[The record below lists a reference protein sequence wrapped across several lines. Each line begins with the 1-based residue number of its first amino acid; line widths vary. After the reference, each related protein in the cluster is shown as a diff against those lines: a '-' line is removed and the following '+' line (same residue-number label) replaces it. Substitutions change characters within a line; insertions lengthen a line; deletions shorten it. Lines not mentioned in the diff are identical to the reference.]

1 MTVFPSL
8 RDTVRRG
15 AAIFPGQQGR
25 SQGLSQA
32 VSFPADDFSE
42 KYFVMFCFVFNSG
55 LIIFCPYRIFLVV
68 LVPSSGVS
76 TAILA

>member
-15 AAIFPGQQGR
+15 AAIFPGQQGH

-42 KYFVMFCFVFNSG
+42 KRFVLFF
-55 LIIFCPYRIFLVV
+55 LIQDSSYSV
-68 LVPSSGVS
+68 L
-76 TAILA
+76 TEFF

>member
-15 AAIFPGQQGR
+15 AAIFPGQQGH

-32 VSFPADDFSE
+32 ISFPAEDLSE
-42 KYFVMFCFVFNSG
+42 KCFVWFFNSG

-68 LVPSSGVS
+68 LVPSSGVL
-76 TAILA
+76 TAILT

>member
-15 AAIFPGQQGR
+15 AAIFPGQQGH

-42 KYFVMFCFVFNSG
+42 KRFVLFFFNSG
-55 LIIFCPYRIFLVV
+55 LIIFRPYRILLVV
-68 LVPSSGVS
+68 LVPLSGVL
-76 TAILA
+76 TAILT

>member
-42 KYFVMFCFVFNSG
+42 KYFVLFFNSG

-68 LVPSSGVS
+68 LVSSSGVS

>member
-25 SQGLSQA
+25 SQELSQA

-42 KYFVMFCFVFNSG
+42 KYFVLFCF
-55 LIIFCPYRIFLVV
+55 
-68 LVPSSGVS
+68 
-76 TAILA
+76 